1 MNVLII
7 SRYFWPEDGVS
18 EEPYIL
24 KEYLDWH
31 LSQHHNIEV
40 VSGTQNHYMGDLS
53 KYKKLRVKFSY
64 FISSIDRR
72 SSFSKRILNSLIL
85 LLLASKSVIFKRRFD
100 IIYLPSNPPFL
111 ALFIVV
117 INKIFF
123 KKSKIIF
130 MIQDNMIYRI
140 NNKLL
145 KWIYKKNMKYT
156 LAMSSINIV
165 LSQPMKDEIL
175 SYFTKS
181 ESNKISKKIH
191 VLLNFTNL
199 DENVHEKNIIFSE
212 RVIDIIYAG
221 NHGKS
226 QSLINFL
233 KIIKE
238 INPVN
243 RPRILFYGEGEDK
256 LNILNY
262 SKKHKLGINFHNA
275 ISKNDIIKK
284 ISESKYGLVCMSEP
298 LSRYAFPS
306 KLATYVS
313 SGTKVILCVNGNDH
327 LSNYIKSKG
336 FGFVIDSS
344 DPRSAASNLRLHL
357 QDNADL
363 CSNFIENANLEFNK
377 ENYFKR
383 FNKIF
388 KDVVK

>member
-1 MNVLII
+1 MKILII

-24 KEYLDWH
+24 KGYVDWH
-31 LSQHHNIEV
+31 LSQHHKIEV
-40 VSGTQNHYMGDLS
+40 VSGAQNHHLSDLAT
-53 KYKKLRVKFSY
+53 YTKLGVKFYY
-64 FISSIDRR
+64 FFSSIDRR
-72 SSFSKRILNSLIL
+72 SSFAKRILNSLYL
-85 LLLASKSVIFKRRFD
+85 LILASKSIIFKKSFD
-100 IIYLPSNPPFL
+100 VIYLPSNPPFL
-111 ALFIVV
+111 ALFIT
-117 INKIFF
+117 IIIKFFF

-130 MIQDNMIYRI
+130 TIQDNMIYRVK
-140 NNKLL
+140 NKLL
-145 KWIYKKNMKYT
+145 KSSYKKYIKLT
-156 LAMSSINIV
+156 SAMSNIIIV
-165 LSQPMKDEIL
+165 LSQPMKDELL

-181 ESNKISKKIH
+181 KSNQISKKTH
-191 VLLNFTNL
+191 VLLNFSNL
-199 DENVHEKNIIFSE
+199 NKNLLKKDFLSRK

-221 NHGKS
+221 NHGAS
-226 QSLINFL
+226 QNLIGFL
-233 KIIKE
+233 NIIKE
-238 INPVN
+238 IDPID
-243 RPRILFYGEGEDK
+243 RPRIVFYGEGTDK
-256 LNILNY
+256 SNIVNY
-262 SKKHKLGINFHNA
+262 SKKHKLGINFYNA
-275 ISKNDIIKK
+275 IPKNDILKK
-284 ISESKYGLVCMSEP
+284 ISASQYGLVCMSEP

>member
-24 KEYLDWH
+24 KEYVDWH

-72 SSFSKRILNSLIL
+72 LSFSKRILNSLIL
-85 LLLASKSVIFKRRFD
+85 LLLASKSVIFNRRFD

-156 LAMSSINIV
+156 LTMSPIIIV
-165 LSQPMKDEIL
+165 LSQPMKDEIV

-199 DENVHEKNIIFSE
+199 DENVHEKNVIFSE

-256 LNILNY
+256 LNVLNY

-298 LSRYAFPS
+298 LSSYAFPS
-306 KLATYVS
+306 KLATYLS
-313 SGTKVILCVNGNDH
+313 AGTKVILCVNGYDP
-327 LSNYIKSKG
+327 LSDIVQDKG
-336 FGFVIDSS
+336 YGFVIDSS
-344 DPRSAASNLRLHL
+344 DRS
-357 QDNADL
+357 
-363 CSNFIENANLEFNK
+363 
-377 ENYFKR
+377 
-383 FNKIF
+383 
-388 KDVVK
+388 